1 VASDPYDQH
10 ELNPVFIAGTLGP
23 ITESLLRLV
32 NRVYGPTRV
41 SQSRS
46 VWAATQ
52 LGMPARHRSRI
63 ELDLL
68 GAQILVVML
77 VGLVAA
83 AARVFVQG
91 PNWRLIVGGVI
102 FLITAGA
109 AGGVWHYFKYLRA
122 LRLERRGFQQWSQN
136 RTTPI
141 AEAPL
146 SSDRDFLLQLAI
158 ALPVT
163 IWFMLNVTVSG

>member
-10 ELNPVFIAGTLGP
+10 ELNPVLIPGTLGP

-68 GAQILVVML
+68 GAHILVVML

-109 AGGVWHYFKYLRA
+109 AGGVWHYVKYLRA
-122 LRLERRGFQQWSQN
+122 LRLERRGLQRSENW
-136 RTTPI
+136 TTPI
-141 AEAPL
+141 AEVPL
-146 SSDRDFLLQLAI
+146 SSDRDFVLQLAI